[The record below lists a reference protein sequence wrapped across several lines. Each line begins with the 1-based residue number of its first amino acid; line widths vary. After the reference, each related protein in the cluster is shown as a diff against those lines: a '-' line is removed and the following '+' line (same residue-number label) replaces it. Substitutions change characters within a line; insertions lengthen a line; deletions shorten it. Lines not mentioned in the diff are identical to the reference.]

1 MLTISRQLAKQI
13 RSVFRRALQ
22 ISASQTD
29 QVVWLVGDDS
39 GLRIRTQNWRATAEY
54 HLSGS
59 PGAMN
64 SGSIPVTMEALAAC
78 EGMKSDELVQMEKFD
93 DESVVLHWNDRSVP
107 QSFRLDAKILRPDPA
122 PVLPEKWGSNSPRL
136 LTALNDAMKIVPADG
151 TRYALN
157 CVQLRPEGGRLAAT
171 DGHQLLVEHGFEFP
185 WQGDALVPRTK
196 VFDGRE
202 LPSDLHVEIGLTP
215 NHAVFRAGPWTF
227 WLTLEKQGRFP
238 TVENIIPTANSVKT
252 RLYLSAEDMSF
263 MLDVVPRL
271 PSETDQQGRITLDLN
286 GQVALLAKGDGPAPV
301 TQVVLRNSQRNG
313 DEVRLNTDRQF
324 LVRAAQLGFH
334 EFELHGSESPVV
346 CRDERR
352 IYLWSVLEEAAA
364 LTTGPDT
371 VQLESPL
378 ATTTSPAAARPLPP
392 PRRARAT
399 PERNPNPMSHN
410 RIAETLAASAPT
422 PASESAPPPP
432 NHNGDHDHR
441 GSFNAILQQAE
452 TAKTSLHDAFTKINH
467 LIGSLKRHRRQSK
480 LMQTTLASLKQLQN
494 LEV

>member
-1 MLTISRQLAKQI
+1 MLTFSRPLAKQI

-29 QVVWLVGDDS
+29 QTVWLAGDES
-39 GLRIRTQNWRATAEY
+39 GLRIRAQNWRATAEY
-54 HLSGS
+54 HLPSS
-59 PGAMN
+59 PGVTK
-64 SGSIPVTMEALAAC
+64 SESIPVTMEALAAC
-78 EGMKSDELVQMEKFD
+78 EGTKSDELVQVEKLD
-93 DESVVLHWNDRSVP
+93 DESFVLRWDDRSIP
-107 QSFRLDAKILRPDPA
+107 QSFRLDAKKLRPDPA
-122 PVLPEKWGSNSPRL
+122 SVLPETWGSNSPRL
-136 LTALNDAMKIVPADG
+136 LAALNDAMKIVPTDA

-196 VFDGRE
+196 LFDGRE
-202 LPSDLHVEIGLTP
+202 LPTDQPVEVGLTP
-215 NHAVFRAGPWTF
+215 NHAVIRVGPWTF

-238 TVENIIPTANSVKT
+238 TVENIIPTADSAKT
-252 RLYLSAEDMSF
+252 RLSLSAEDTSF
-263 MLDVVPRL
+263 LLEVVPRL
-271 PSETDQQGRITLDLN
+271 PTETDQQGRVTLDLN
-286 GQVALLAKGDGPAPV
+286 GHVALLAKGDGPTPV
-301 TQVVLRNSQRNG
+301 TLLVLRNSQRTG
-313 DEVRLNTDRQF
+313 GEVRLNTDRQF

-346 CRDERR
+346 CRDDRR

-378 ATTTSPAAARPLPP
+378 ATTTSPPAARPLPP
-392 PRRARAT
+392 PRRARAI
-399 PERNPNPMSHN
+399 PERTPNPMPRN

-422 PASESAPPPP
+422 PANESSSPPS
-432 NHNGDHDHR
+432 NHNGDHDQR
-441 GSFNAILQQAE
+441 GSFNVILQQAE
-452 TAKTSLHDAFTKINH
+452 TAKTSLHDAFTQISH